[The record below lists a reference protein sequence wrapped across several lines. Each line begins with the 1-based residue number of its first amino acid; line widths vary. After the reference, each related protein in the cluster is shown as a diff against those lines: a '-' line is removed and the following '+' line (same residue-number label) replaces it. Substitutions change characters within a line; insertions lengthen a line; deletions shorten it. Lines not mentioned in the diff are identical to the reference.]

1 MDRLQDRAVAVI
13 TGAAVGDALGGAT
26 EGWTPEQ
33 IEERHGGRVTGIV
46 GPWYPNW
53 RDARPIAPYHKG
65 DGHITDDTLMTRA
78 LVEVYAAR
86 RTHLDAYAMAE
97 DLVPLMIGEPRWIPE
112 LESTALLLQRVFLAE
127 KWIVARLHYG
137 HVDPREA
144 GVGNVVNCGAAMYM
158 PPVGLANAGDPHG
171 AYAEAIDLTG
181 AHQSSY
187 GREAAGVFAAMVAA
201 AVAPGATPDDVVA
214 AALEVAHDGTR
225 AALEAVVGAL
235 DGWAGP
241 PADDE
246 GERELARRVRAAVEP
261 FDSVGPEYRRMSM
274 DARRPSRT
282 KAIEELPAALGLLLG
297 HGGDYRGA
305 VLAAVNY
312 GRDADSI
319 AVMAGAV
326 CAGLGGSAA
335 VPAEWVD
342 AVEAASRMDL
352 RATGRLMADA
362 AADILRAD
370 RERALARLRG
380 LDTLVGG
387 SAGPAAAAGAATADV
402 TGGPAEDRGAARA
415 VASSNALGGSGSA
428 RAVGDGAVA
437 GANGAAGVNGGDVA
451 TGADASGEP
460 ADSGG
465 SGRTTGADGGGAA

>member
-1 MDRLQDRAVAVI
+1 MSWLEDRSVAVI

-33 IEERHGGRVTGIV
+33 IEERHGGRVRGIV

-78 LVEVYAAR
+78 LVEVYAKR
-86 RTHLDAYAMAE
+86 RAHLDAYAMAE

-144 GVGNVVNCGAAMYM
+144 GVGNVVNCGAAMYAA
-158 PPVGLANAGDPHG
+158 PVGLVNAGDPRA

-201 AVAPGATPDDVVA
+201 SVAPGATLDDVVT
-214 AALEVAHDGTR
+214 AALDVAHDGTA
-225 AALEAVVGAL
+225 AALRAVVDAL
-235 DGWAGP
+235 DGWPTAP
-241 PADDE
+241 QSDE
-246 GERELARRVRAAVEP
+246 EERKLARLVREVVAP
-261 FDSVGPEYRRMSM
+261 YDSVGPEYRQMSM

-282 KAIEELPAALGLLLG
+282 KSIEELPVALGLLLG
-297 HGGDYRGA
+297 HRGDFRGA

-326 CAGLGGSAA
+326 AAGLGGSGV
-335 VPAEWVD
+335 VPTDWLDEI
-342 AVEAASRMDL
+342 ETASKMDV
-352 RATGRLMADA
+352 RETGRLMADA
-362 AADILRAD
+362 AGDILRAD
-370 RERALARLRG
+370 RERALARLTS
-380 LDTLVGG
+380 LD
-387 SAGPAAAAGAATADV
+387 
-402 TGGPAEDRGAARA
+402 
-415 VASSNALGGSGSA
+415 
-428 RAVGDGAVA
+428 AVGA
-437 GANGAAGVNGGDVA
+437 
-451 TGADASGEP
+451 GEP
-460 ADSGG
+460 A
-465 SGRTTGADGGGAA
+465 